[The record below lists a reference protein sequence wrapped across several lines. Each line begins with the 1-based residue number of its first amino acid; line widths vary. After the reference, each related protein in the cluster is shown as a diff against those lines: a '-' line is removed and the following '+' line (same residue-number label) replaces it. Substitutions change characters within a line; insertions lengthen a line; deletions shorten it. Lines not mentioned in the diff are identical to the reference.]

1 MKKPTFFLASAFFL
15 AGCAAPMP
23 VQVASWVLDGISI
36 LKTEKVLADH
46 GASLIAQKDCTI
58 WRGIKGEAIC
68 TDAEPAIL
76 LAMKAK
82 SDDNALDAET
92 FTPAEGIVAGVGAE
106 TASRIRRDHGPAA
119 DVTEFVDA
127 WAYLQGLGTT
137 KTAAVA
143 AKSSM
148 KTSDLDLLLPESR
161 QDAGEFVATGTET
174 ASSIRHDH
182 GPAADVTEFVDA
194 WAYLQGL
201 GTAKPAAVAAMD
213 SPDPATLA
221 DFETAADAAESGEQ
235 TAALDLP
242 PSESFGLDSS
252 RFAAAKAAWRLS
264 VTAAN
269 DDTPPATASGGE
281 ETAIGAATPGSEAWE
296 TAEAGSE
303 PLGKPAFG
311 LYFVI
316 GSLSRVADADGF
328 TKRRWQLGSQVVVT
342 RLDGRELY
350 REVVG
355 PFPRSQREAV
365 RSRLIQAGVHD
376 AWLAFLEPAL
386 WRLVPPARVE
396 KTLAATE
403 RQIAALLR

>member
-15 AGCAAPMP
+15 AGCAALMS
-23 VQVASWVLDGISI
+23 VQVASWVLDGISV
-36 LKTEKVLADH
+36 LTTERVIADD

-68 TDAEPAIL
+68 TDAESAIL
-76 LAMKAK
+76 LALKAK
-82 SDDNALDAET
+82 SGDNALDAET
-92 FTPAEGIVAGVGAE
+92 FTPADEPEFTAPAEGIAAGAHPVAGVGAE
-106 TASRIRRDHGPAA
+106 TASR
-119 DVTEFVDA
+119 
-127 WAYLQGLGTT
+127 
-137 KTAAVA
+137 
-143 AKSSM
+143 
-148 KTSDLDLLLPESR
+148 
-161 QDAGEFVATGTET
+161 
-174 ASSIRHDH
+174 IRHDH

-221 DFETAADAAESGEQ
+221 DFETAAGAAESGEQ

-269 DDTPPATASGGE
+269 DDTPLATASGGG
-281 ETAIGAATPGSEAWE
+281 ETAIGAATPGSEAWK

-303 PLGKPAFG
+303 PLGKPVFG

-316 GSLSRVADADGF
+316 GSLSRVADTGGF
-328 TKRRWQLGSQVVVT
+328 SKRRWQLGSQVVVT

-350 REVVG
+350 REVAG

-365 RSRLIQAGVHD
+365 RSRLIQAGVRD

-396 KTLAATE
+396 ETLAATE
-403 RQIAALLR
+403 RQIATLPR